1 MYKLFGK
8 RILDF
13 VVALLLFIMSFPLLL
28 VISLILA
35 ISIKGN
41 PFFVQKRPGKHKKIF
56 SLLKLKSMTDKK
68 NDKGELLP
76 DSERITALGR
86 LLRKTSLDELPQL
99 LNILKGDMSFV
110 GPRPLLVRYLPYYT
124 AEEQLRH
131 TVRPGITG
139 LAQTSGR
146 NLLDWDTRLSLDVK
160 YVNTLSATTD
170 LGILLNTVKKVI
182 SSDGVIVDP
191 NSVMIDLDEQR
202 K

>member
-86 LLRKTSLDELPQL
+86 LLRKTSVDELPQL

>member
-13 VVALLLFIMSFPLLL
+13 VVALLLFIMSFPMLL
-28 VISLILA
+28 VISLILT

-99 LNILKGDMSFV
+99 LNILNGDMSFV